1 VIPKLSGPILASILV
16 LGVLVIGLSF
26 DDAEAKKTQGPIFK
40 VGGENIIK
48 MKKGTA
54 TCTNQEESCEVKK
67 VKARFHLLTTGDD
80 ENGNASGIARGEI
93 RILPDIDEQRL
104 TLITVGVHSFTYD
117 ANGRIIIMSGIF
129 IDQNNNSYEYDAVG
143 NIAEPKN
150 SKAKID
156 FTMQL
161 VGDNGIVIDITGAG
175 LISSDT
181 SEA

>member
-1 VIPKLSGPILASILV
+1 MIPKLSGPILASILI
-16 LGVLVIGLSF
+16 LGVLAVGLSF
-26 DDAEAKKTQGPIFK
+26 DDAEAKKTLGPIFK

-67 VKARFHLLTTGDD
+67 VKAKFRLLTTQANDD
-80 ENGNASGIARGEI
+80 TATGIARGEI

-104 TLITVGVHSFTYD
+104 ILITVGVHSFTYD

-129 IDQNNNSYEYDAVG
+129 IDQNNITYEYDAVG

-161 VGDNGIVIDITGAG
+161 VGDNGIVIDVTGAG

-181 SEA
+181 TEA